1 MNPHNLPMQYNMAP
15 WEIPDPGDGGAIP
28 ITQSGV
34 VNLVSGAGNETRTL
48 ANPIAVG
55 QRILLNFDTDG
66 GGNIVV
72 TVAGYVNAEEDNTL
86 TFSDAGEQ
94 IELVAVKRGGVL
106 RWCVPNQDVAGT
118 GTNCPTLSK
127 V

>member
-1 MNPHNLPMQYNMAP
+1 MQYNMAP

-34 VNLVSGAGNETRTL
+34 VNLVSGVANETRTL

-66 GGNIVV
+66 GGDIVV
-72 TVAGYVNAEEDNTL
+72 TVAGYINAEEDNTL

-106 RWCVPNQDVAGT
+106 RWCVPNQDLGSI
-118 GTNCPTLSK
+118 GRNCPALSK

>member
-34 VNLVSGAGNETRTL
+34 VNLVSGADNETRKL

-55 QRILLNFDTDG
+55 QRILLNFDTNG
-66 GGNIVV
+66 GGNITV
-72 TVAGYVNAEEDNTL
+72 TVAGYINAEEDNTL

-106 RWCVPNQDVAGT
+106 RWCVPNQDVASI
-118 GTNCPTLSK
+118 GTNCPRLSK